1 MDASLQIVCLEAKG
15 EETMVFGKNR
25 PIDLNKDLSPEEI
38 SDCLSMEVTIS
49 TPGLIEDLL
58 KQSDLNFPAFQS
70 TAALRWHVPVFFRD
84 NACETEHYCLTL
96 NKEIGLQ
103 IRRKE

>member
-1 MDASLQIVCLEAKG
+1 
-15 EETMVFGKNR
+15 MVFGKNR

-58 KQSDLNFPAFQS
+58 KQSDLNFPAS
-70 TAALRWHVPVFFRD
+70 PIDCSIAVACSSFF
-84 NACETEHYCLTL
+84 
-96 NKEIGLQ
+96 
-103 IRRKE
+103 